1 MHKILKMN
9 KTQFFVSL
17 LAAVTIS
24 ACNSSS
30 SSSNEEVELIDQ
42 IDSVSYAL
50 GLLTSE
56 NYNTQI
62 GGDLDA
68 DLIAEGI
75 KDNYVGGDTNAQP
88 MIPLEEAEFII
99 QKYAF
104 EKTQAKSQ
112 GNLDE
117 GLAYLEANKTKE
129 GVVTLPSGLQ
139 YKVVKEGE
147 GPQPSIDDKVV
158 CHYTGTFIDGR
169 VFDSSV
175 ERGEPATFQ
184 VKGVIKGWQEAIP
197 MMKVGSKWELY
208 IPPSLAYGAKDNPG
222 MPANSTLVFEVE
234 LLDIVKE

>member
-1 MHKILKMN
+1 MN
-9 KTQFFVSL
+9 KTQFFVL
-17 LAAVTIS
+17 LIAAVTFS
-24 ACNSSS
+24 ACNSTSG
-30 SSSNEEVELIDQ
+30 NEEVELVDQ

-62 GGDLDA
+62 GAELDA
-68 DLIAEGI
+68 NLIAEGI
-75 KDNYVGGDTNAQP
+75 KDNYAGGDTTNQP

-139 YKVVKEGE
+139 YKVVKEGD
-147 GPQPSIDDKVV
+147 GAQPTLDDKVV
-158 CHYTGTFIDGR
+158 CHYTGTFIDGK

-208 IPPSLAYGAKDNPG
+208 IPPSLAYGAKENPG

>member
-1 MHKILKMN
+1 MYKIIKMN
-9 KTQFFVSL
+9 KTQFFVL
-17 LAAVTIS
+17 LIAAVTFS
-24 ACNSSS
+24 ACNSTSG
-30 SSSNEEVELIDQ
+30 NEEVELVDQ

-62 GGDLDA
+62 GAELDA
-68 DLIAEGI
+68 NLIAEGI
-75 KDNYVGGDTNAQP
+75 KDNYAGGDTTNQP

-139 YKVVKEGE
+139 YKVVKEGD
-147 GPQPSIDDKVV
+147 GAQPTLDDKVV
-158 CHYTGTFIDGR
+158 CHYTGTFIDGK

-208 IPPSLAYGAKDNPG
+208 IPPSLAYGAKENPG

>member
-1 MHKILKMN
+1 MN
-9 KTQFFVSL
+9 KTQFFVL
-17 LAAVTIS
+17 LIAAVTFS
-24 ACNSSS
+24 ACNSTSG
-30 SSSNEEVELIDQ
+30 NEEVELVDQ

-62 GGDLDA
+62 GTELDA
-68 DLIAEGI
+68 NLIAEGI
-75 KDNYVGGDTNAQP
+75 KDNYAGGDTTNQP

-139 YKVVKEGE
+139 YKVVKEGD
-147 GPQPSIDDKVV
+147 GAQPTLDDKVV
-158 CHYTGTFIDGR
+158 CHYTGTFIDGK

-208 IPPSLAYGAKDNPG
+208 IPPSLAYGAKENPG

>member
-1 MHKILKMN
+1 MN
-9 KTQFFVSL
+9 KTQFFVL
-17 LAAVTIS
+17 LIAAVTFS
-24 ACNSSS
+24 ACNSTSG
-30 SSSNEEVELIDQ
+30 NEEVELVDQ

-62 GGDLDA
+62 GTELDA
-68 DLIAEGI
+68 NLIAEGI
-75 KDNYVGGDTNAQP
+75 KDNYAGGDTTNQP

-139 YKVVKEGE
+139 YKVVKEGD
-147 GPQPSIDDKVV
+147 GAQPTLDDKVV
-158 CHYTGTFIDGR
+158 CHYTGTFIDGK

-208 IPPSLAYGAKDNPG
+208 IPPSLAYGAKENPG
-222 MPANSTLVFEVE
+222 MPANSTLVFKVE